1 MKGDFTRF
9 TFNPDK
15 RYTNVLKQQGRVDLD
30 ADWNEQSAIDTY
42 LDRLSRMDLSGV
54 ESGAPS
60 LKPGFDVTLAAGGT
74 DYNISAG
81 RFYAKG
87 IICELFQPTT
97 YLTRPLLPNPPAL
110 VAPVVGRTD

>member
-9 TFNPDK
+9 TFDPTK

-42 LDRLSRMDLSGV
+42 LDRISRMDLSGV

-60 LKPGFDVTLAAGGT
+60 LKPGFEVTVPAGGG
-74 DYNISAG
+74 DLNISEG

-87 IICELFQPTT
+87 IICELFQPTP
-97 YLTRPLLPNPPAL
+97 YLTQPFLP
-110 VAPVVGRTD
+110 